1 MHCSVNP
8 PSDKNLILSQHTN
21 NILREKNSDHN
32 QGLNCVRFYFLQYFF
47 SLSSFPAFTAELN
60 INQHVTAEQM
70 REIVLIK
77 AVTQRIVEM
86 CADFSTNDARL
97 NSRRDF
103 IMAVAKDKFASGPEF
118 INASR

>member
-1 MHCSVNP
+1 MRKVP
-8 PSDKNLILSQHTN
+8 
-21 NILREKNSDHN
+21 
-32 QGLNCVRFYFLQYFF
+32 FFAYFF